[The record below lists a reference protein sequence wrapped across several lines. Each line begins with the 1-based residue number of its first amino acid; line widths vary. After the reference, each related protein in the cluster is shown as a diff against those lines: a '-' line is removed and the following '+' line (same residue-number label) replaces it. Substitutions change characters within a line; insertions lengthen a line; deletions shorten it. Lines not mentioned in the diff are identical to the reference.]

1 LSGSGK
7 SSAVHILEDAGY
19 FAIDNLPG
27 PLLPRLL
34 DLLSQTRAGSLK
46 KMVLVMDAR
55 DENFVRHFENYL
67 HLLKERSI
75 DYKIIFFDTT
85 DDVLLRRFSETRRR
99 HPLSPNGR
107 VSAGIQ
113 KERELLYHLKK
124 KSDYL
129 IDTSKFTIHD
139 LKKKLLPLFQKK
151 ETPFVL
157 PITLMS
163 FGYRFGIPTDA
174 DLVFDVRFLPNPH
187 FIKHLKHHSGQNS
200 AVSRYVLKQ
209 KITQSFLK
217 HLRPLLK
224 LLLKNYRKEGKS
236 YITIAFGCTG
246 GRHRSVVLAEL
257 MAKDLKQEG
266 YPVRID
272 HRDVTR

>member
-1 LSGSGK
+1 MSGSGK

>member
-1 LSGSGK
+1 
-7 SSAVHILEDAGY
+7 
-19 FAIDNLPG
+19 
-27 PLLPRLL
+27 
-34 DLLSQTRAGSLK
+34 
-46 KMVLVMDAR
+46 MDAR